1 VHWLAAEPRRLTS
14 SALRAARD
22 AEELAVASITWYELA
37 WLAEHGR
44 ISPTPPIRSWLEG
57 LAEEV
62 RTVGI
67 TAAIAATAVAL
78 PRAFPGDPADRIIY
92 ATALEQGWSL
102 ITSDQRMRNHDQTGQ
117 VTIW

>member
-1 VHWLAAEPRRLTS
+1 VHWLAAEPHRLTS
-14 SALRAARD
+14 RALRAARE

-44 ISPTPPIRSWLEG
+44 ISPTRPMRSWLEG

-78 PRAFPGDPADRIIY
+78 PRSFPGDPADRLIY
-92 ATALEQGWSL
+92 ATALEYGWSL
-102 ITSDQRMRNHDQTGQ
+102 ITSDQQMRGHDRARQ